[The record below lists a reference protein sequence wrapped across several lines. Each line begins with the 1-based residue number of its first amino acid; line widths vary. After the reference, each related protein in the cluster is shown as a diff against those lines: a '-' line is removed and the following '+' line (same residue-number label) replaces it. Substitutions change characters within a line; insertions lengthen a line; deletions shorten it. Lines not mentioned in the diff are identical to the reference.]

1 MAVHRYFLYIIQK
14 WGEIQFLKIKQQNPI
29 DSLNSRHE
37 KAGETIH
44 ELEGQA
50 EVIYHYREYT
60 NISSGGK
67 RKTLRDTELKLNEM
81 QRHTPKT
88 RLRMRKNRR
97 KYSFHKNNDLK
108 LKKNVSPLAGKNHVL
123 SRLNKNKSYIKI
135 PQIHQRKKRKS

>member
-1 MAVHRYFLYIIQK
+1 M
-14 WGEIQFLKIKQQNPI
+14 
-29 DSLNSRHE
+29 
-37 KAGETIH
+37 
-44 ELEGQA
+44 
-50 EVIYHYREYT
+50 
-60 NISSGGK
+60 K